1 MKKGTRLHP
10 IGWGIMVS
18 VLVCLL
24 TVGIAV
30 DTATAKVRYI
40 RLGCGGPGGSWF
52 QMVGGLSALFNKEIP
67 NVNVS
72 AVSSGGSVALN
83 RLLRQGDLEST
94 FQHTLTM
101 NESWN
106 GTGAFKDKGPW
117 KGIRG
122 MTGMYESWH
131 HWVVREKSG
140 IKKMA
145 DLAGKRVNVGSVG
158 SGSAANSVNVLK
170 ALGLYDKVKINNLSF
185 GDAGRAIADGQLD
198 CIGMSSAPM
207 AAVVTLEASH
217 KIRLLELTDAE
228 FKKVFKEIPFY
239 YKATMPARV
248 YKTWDKPYP
257 AVAFQVLWT
266 SHKDLEPEYVYQ
278 MLKVVYDP
286 KNADYLKSV
295 HRQLTTMTP
304 SFQVLQGLG
313 VPLHAGAVKF
323 WKEKGEKIPAELI
336 PPEM

>member
-1 MKKGTRLHP
+1 MERRIRLHR
-10 IGWGIMVS
+10 IGWGIFIG

-24 TVGIAV
+24 IVGITM
-30 DTATAKVRYI
+30 DTAMARARYI

-101 NESWN
+101 YESWN
-106 GTGAFKDKGPW
+106 GVGDFKDKGPW

-131 HWVVREKSG
+131 HWVVLEKSG
-140 IKKMA
+140 ITKMA
-145 DLAGKRVNVGSVG
+145 ELEGKRVNVGSVG
-158 SGSAANSVNVLK
+158 SGSAKNSMVVLEG
-170 ALGLYDKVKINNLSF
+170 LGLFDKVKINNLSF
-185 GDAGRAIADGQLD
+185 GDAGRAIADGQLE

-207 AAVVTLEASH
+207 AAVVTLEATH
-217 KIRLLELTDAE
+217 KIRLLELTDEE
-228 FKKVFKEIPFY
+228 FEKVFKKSPYY
-239 YKATMPARV
+239 YKTMMPPRV

-257 AVAFQVLWT
+257 CVAFQVLWT
-266 SHKDLEPEYVYQ
+266 AHKDLEPEYVYQ

-286 KNADYLKSV
+286 KNAGYLKSI

-304 SFQVLQGLG
+304 SLQVFKGLKT
-313 VPLHAGAVKF
+313 PLHAGAVKF
-323 WKEKGEKIPAELI
+323 WKERGEKVPPELI

>member
-10 IGWGIMVS
+10 IGWGIIVS

-24 TVGIAV
+24 TVGITV

-52 QMVGGLSALFNKEIP
+52 QMVGGVSALFNKEIP

-101 NESWN
+101 QESWN

-131 HWVVREKSG
+131 HWVVLEKSG
-140 IKKMA
+140 ITGMA
-145 DLAGKRVNVGSVG
+145 QLEGKRVNVGSVG

-185 GDAGRAIADGQLD
+185 GDAGRALADGQLD

-228 FKKVFKEIPFY
+228 FKKVFTEIPFY

-257 AVAFQVLWT
+257 CVAFQVLWT
-266 SHKDLEPEYVYQ
+266 AHKDLEPEYVYQ

-304 SFQVLQGLG
+304 SFHVLKGLG

>member
-1 MKKGTRLHP
+1 MKREKRLHP
-10 IGWGIMVS
+10 MGWAIIVS
-18 VLVCLL
+18 VLIYIL
-24 TVGIAV
+24 TIGVAA
-30 DTATAKVRYI
+30 DTAYAKTRYI
-40 RLGCGGPGGSWF
+40 RMGCGGPGGSWF
-52 QMVGGLSALFNKEIP
+52 QMVGGLSALFNKQMS

-83 RLLRQGDLEST
+83 RLLRQGDLETT

-101 NESWN
+101 HESWN
-106 GTGAFKDKGPW
+106 GKGDFTKDGPW

-131 HWVVREKSG
+131 HWVVLDKSG
-140 IKKMA
+140 ITKMA
-145 DLAGKRVNVGSVG
+145 QLEGKRVNVGSVG
-158 SGSAANSVNVLK
+158 SGSAANSMNILQ
-170 ALGLYDKVKINNLSF
+170 ALGLYDKVKLNHLSF
-185 GDAGRAIADGQLD
+185 NDAGRAIADGQLEA
-198 CIGMSSAPM
+198 IGMSSAPM

-217 KIRLLELTDAE
+217 KIRLLELTEEE
-228 FKKVFKEIPFY
+228 FKRVFDASPFY
-239 YKATMPARV
+239 YKATMPPRV
-248 YKTWDKPYP
+248 YKTWDKPYLC
-257 AVAFQVLWT
+257 VAFQVLWA

-278 MLKVVYDP
+278 MLKIVYDP

-304 SFQVLQGLG
+304 SFQVWKGLQ

-323 WKEKGEKIPAELI
+323 WKEKGEKIPSELI